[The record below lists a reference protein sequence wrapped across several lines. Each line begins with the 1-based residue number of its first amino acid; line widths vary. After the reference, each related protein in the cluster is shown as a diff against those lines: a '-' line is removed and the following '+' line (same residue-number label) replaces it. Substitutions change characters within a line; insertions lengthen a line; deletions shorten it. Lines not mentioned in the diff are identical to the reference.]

1 MLKINEVLKATQGK
15 LIHAKRGLVLKGFSI
30 DTRTIKHGEI
40 FIAIKGDNFDGHTFI
55 PEAVK
60 KGASCIIK
68 DTRHLPAG
76 RQGRAQDTNR
86 ISYIGVKDTTRALAD
101 IALYVRKKFNFP
113 VIAISGSNGKT
124 TTKEMIA
131 WVLSEKFNVLKN
143 AGTLN
148 NHIGLPLTL
157 LKANAGIDI
166 AVLELGANHFN
177 EIKNLVK
184 ICLPNI
190 GVITNIGPSHL
201 EYFGDLTGVFREK
214 YSLIKNL
221 EEYGIGILN
230 NDDFL
235 LRREI
240 LKKNKHSFIFSFGI
254 RNRSDFFAHSMR
266 YSAGKTEFFVH
277 KQKFVLNTWGGYN
290 IYNAMIAIVA
300 ARIFG
305 LSYGDIAKRID
316 SFDFPQ
322 GRLKIIKSKEVTFID
337 DTYNSNP
344 LSLKAALDTLG
355 KINPKGRK
363 IVVMGDMLEL
373 GHHKEILHRKA
384 GHQAAQVCDIFIGV
398 GPLSK
403 FAADAA
409 RTYGTLQVFTCATSR
424 EANGLLF
431 NKIALNKDDL
441 VLVKGSRGM
450 KMEGAFR

>member
-15 LIHAKRGLVLKGFSI
+15 LIYAKRGLAFKGFSI

-40 FIAIKGDNFDGHTFI
+40 FIAIKGDNFDGHNFI
-55 PEAVK
+55 NEAIK

-68 DTRHLPAG
+68 DTRHKT
-76 RQGRAQDTNR
+76 QGTSKVPC
-86 ISYIGVKDTTRALAD
+86 IEVKDTTRALAD
-101 IALYVRKKFNFP
+101 IALFVRKKFNFP

-131 WVLSEKFNVLKN
+131 WALSDKFNVLKN

-166 AVLELGANHFN
+166 SVLELGTNHFN
-177 EIKNLVK
+177 EIKNLAK

-221 EEYGIGILN
+221 EEPCVGILN

-235 LRREI
+235 LRREV
-240 LKKNKHSFIFSFGI
+240 LKKNKHLFVFSFGI
-254 RNRSDFFAHSMR
+254 RNRSDFFAHSMH
-266 YSAGKTEFFVH
+266 YSAGKTVFFVH

-290 IYNAMIAIVA
+290 IYNALIAIAV

-305 LSYGDIAKRID
+305 LSYGDIAKRIA
-316 SFDFPQ
+316 SFNFPQ
-322 GRLKIIKSKEVTFID
+322 GRLKIIKFREATFID

-355 KINPKGRK
+355 KINPKGRR

-373 GHHKEILHRKA
+373 GHHKEILHKKA
-384 GHQAAQVCDIFIGV
+384 GLQAAKVCDIFIGV

-403 FAADAA
+403 FAADTA
-409 RTYGTLQVFTCATSR
+409 RIYGTPQVFTCATSE

-431 NKIALNKDDL
+431 NKIALNKNDL